1 MEKHEKG
8 KGVTSVAT
16 KPRCGV
22 LIATSVIIIIIINT
36 FSKKGKF
43 SEEGKGVTSVA
54 TKPRCGVETLATTI
68 QASLVRERE
77 RGGSGQKATK
87 MSKRKK

>member
-1 MEKHEKG
+1 MSPKLQQNLG
-8 KGVTSVAT
+8 AV
-16 KPRCGV
+16 CF
-22 LIATSVIIIIIINT
+22 NCNQCDYT